1 MKNYFSIKII
11 KYFLISFFV
20 LTIVDGQEIK
30 KDGKTP
36 KTFTYD
42 EALEMLKARDAQWEG
57 KLAKADS
64 LIESQKVTIADS
76 EKVISELEEY
86 AKVEEVLSEAKSKQI
101 QLLQARDKSNEE
113 LIKTLQPKWYE
124 NKYLWFVMG
133 AIPAYNIGKIVGKL

>member
-1 MKNYFSIKII
+1 MKIL

-20 LTIVDGQEIK
+20 LSMIDGQEIR

-64 LIESQKVTIADS
+64 LIEDYKVTIAECD
-76 EKVISELEEY
+76 EVIVELEEY
-86 AKVEEVLSEAKSKQI
+86 SEVESVLSEAKSKQI
-101 QLLQARDKSNEE
+101 QLLQSRDKTNEE
-113 LIKTLQPKWYE
+113 LIKTLQPKWYQ
-124 NKYLWFVMG
+124 NQYLWLGIGF
-133 AIPAYNIGKIVGKL
+133 ILGKI

>member
-1 MKNYFSIKII
+1 MLTYMCLNEMGNMKIL

-20 LTIVDGQEIK
+20 LSMIDGQEIR

-64 LIESQKVTIADS
+64 LIEGYKESIVDCDDTIT
-76 EKVISELEEY
+76 ELEEY
-86 AKVEEVLSEAKSKQI
+86 SEVESVLSEAKSRQI
-101 QLLQARDKSNEE
+101 KLLKSRDEANEKM
-113 LIKTLQPKWYE
+113 IKALQPKWYE
-124 NKYLWFVMG
+124 NQYLWLGIGF
-133 AIPAYNIGKIVGKL
+133 ILGKI